1 MKLGGRKIH
10 LKKVGHKSAHVIH
23 MASKKG
29 SHVAKVGGKAMVLTG
44 KVTGQ
49 PELVAAGRA
58 SQEVGRELGRV
69 SKFSGKVERMTR

>member
-1 MKLGGRKIH
+1 MKIGGRKIH
-10 LKKVGHKSAHVIH
+10 LKKVGHKASHVIH

-44 KVTGQ
+44 KATGQ
-49 PELVAAGRA
+49 PQLVAAGRA

-69 SKFSGKVERMTR
+69 SKVSGKVERMTR

>member
-44 KVTGQ
+44 KLTGQ

-69 SKFSGKVERMTR
+69 SKVSGKVEKMTR

>member
-1 MKLGGRKIH
+1 MKIGGRKIH

-29 SHVAKVGGKAMVLTG
+29 SHVAKVGGKALVLTG

-69 SKFSGKVERMTR
+69 SKVSGKVERMTA

>member
-10 LKKVGHKSAHVIH
+10 VKKIAHKSSHVVH

-29 SHVAKVGGKAMVLTG
+29 SHVAKVGGKALVITG
-44 KVTGQ
+44 KLTGQ
-49 PELVAAGRA
+49 PEIVAAGKA

-69 SKFSGKVERMTR
+69 SKVSGKAERMTR

>member
-1 MKLGGRKIH
+1 MKIGGRKLH
-10 LKKVGHKSAHVIH
+10 VKKVGHKASHVVH
-23 MASKKG
+23 MASKRG

-58 SQEVGRELGRV
+58 SQKVGRKLDTVSKVSGRV
-69 SKFSGKVERMTR
+69 EQMTR